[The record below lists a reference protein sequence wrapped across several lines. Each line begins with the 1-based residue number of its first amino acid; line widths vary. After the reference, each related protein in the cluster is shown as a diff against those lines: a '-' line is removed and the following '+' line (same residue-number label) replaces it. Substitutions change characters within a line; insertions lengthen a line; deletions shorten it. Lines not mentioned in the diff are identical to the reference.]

1 MRSWL
6 LRLLAGMLALQALTG
21 CAAMRQ
27 RLGYALVAPEV
38 EANLGAQVA
47 AQVEKQEKVL
57 ANAAVQEYVR
67 TVATPLA
74 RRAQQDRPEV
84 QFRLTVLD
92 KPGEVNAFAAP
103 GGYLYVYS
111 GLLLAARDEA
121 ELAGVLAHEIGHVVA
136 RHSANQL
143 AAQYGLELLASM
155 ALGENGPELARLAA
169 GMGQAGVMARFSRED
184 EMQADKLAVR
194 YLAATGY
201 DPDGLVSLF
210 KILLTREAGSRTPLE
225 QFLASHPDTQ
235 DRIRRI
241 EIQIA
246 KLGAT
251 TGERRQERF
260 ARATASLRR

>member
-47 AQVEKQEKVL
+47 AQVEKQEKAL

-67 TVATPLA
+67 TVATPLV

-143 AAQYGLELLASM
+143 AAQYGLELLAS
-155 ALGENGPELARLAA
+155 
-169 GMGQAGVMARFSRED
+169 
-184 EMQADKLAVR
+184 
-194 YLAATGY
+194 
-201 DPDGLVSLF
+201 
-210 KILLTREAGSRTPLE
+210 
-225 QFLASHPDTQ
+225 HPDTQ